1 MKSPRERPR
10 HAASAPSLHP
20 ALPLPALVSH
30 TIDSVRVSSEKE
42 ADPRAPKVWDPG
54 RWRFD
59 APAAEYP
66 VTYTGATFEVCVAE
80 KFQDTRL
87 IEAGH
92 ASQRVWQVTS
102 SRPLRLIPVDQSLV
116 QAQLGTDARI
126 WTEVHYRVTQQWGL
140 ALHSWYPDADGIR
153 YTPRHTQE
161 QTSFA
166 LYLDRCASTLSC
178 TELRRLGDDRHAL
191 LRVAV
196 PRRIVVDF

>member
-1 MKSPRERPR
+1 M
-10 HAASAPSLHP
+10 
-20 ALPLPALVSH
+20 
-30 TIDSVRVSSEKE
+30 IDSLRVSSEKE
-42 ADPRAPKVWDPG
+42 ADPRAPMVWNPG

-66 VTYTGATFEVCVAE
+66 ITYAGTTFEVCVAE

-87 IEAGH
+87 IEAAH

-102 SRPLRLIPVDQSLV
+102 SRLLRLIPLDESLV

-126 WTEVHYRVTQQWGL
+126 WTEVSYPVTQQWAL
-140 ALHSWYPDADGIR
+140 ALRSWFPDADGIR
-153 YTPRHTQE
+153 YTPRHVQE
-161 QTSFA
+161 ETSFA
-166 LYLDRCASTLSC
+166 LYLDRSAGALSC
-178 TELRRLGDDRHAL
+178 IELRRLGDDRRAL